1 MALTLLTVDAFT
13 AQPFRG
19 NPAGVCFLDGPRPD
33 PWMQSVATEM
43 NLSETAFLLAE
54 GAGWR
59 LRWFTPA
66 TEVPLCGHATLASA
80 HALWSTGR
88 LSEDQEARFE
98 TLSGRLSA
106 RRDGGAIVMDFPA
119 LPVVPAELPE
129 KIRRALG
136 ATPRSVAR
144 THRAQEQNTVVELE
158 SEWAVRELKP
168 DFATLRTFSDGVIV
182 TACAV
187 DAASGYDFV
196 SRYFAGFYGI
206 DEDPVTGSAHCSLM
220 PYWAERLGRDEL
232 TGFQVSARGGIVRC
246 ALRGDRVLLA
256 GQAVTVMRGELLA

>member
-1 MALTLLTVDAFT
+1 MTLTLLTVDAFT
-13 AQPFRG
+13 AEPFRG

-33 PWMQSVATEM
+33 AWLQRVAAEM
-43 NLSETAFLLAE
+43 NLSETAFLLPE
-54 GAGWR
+54 GGAWR

-88 LSEDQEARFE
+88 LAENQEARFE

-106 RRDGGAIVMDFPA
+106 RRDSGAIAMDFPA

-129 KIRRALG
+129 GIRRALG
-136 ATPRSVAR
+136 ANPKTVAR
-144 THRAQEQNTVVELE
+144 THRAQEQNTLVELE
-158 SEWAVRELKP
+158 SEQAVRELEP
-168 DFATLRTFSDGVIV
+168 DFGPLRSFSDGVIV
-182 TACAV
+182 TARASS
-187 DAASGYDFV
+187 SGYDFV

-220 PYWAERLGRDEL
+220 PFWAERLGRSEL
-232 TGFQVSARGGIVRC
+232 VGFQASARGGLVRC
-246 ALRGDRVLLA
+246 ALRADRVLLA
-256 GQAVTVMRGELLA
+256 GHAVTVMRGELLA